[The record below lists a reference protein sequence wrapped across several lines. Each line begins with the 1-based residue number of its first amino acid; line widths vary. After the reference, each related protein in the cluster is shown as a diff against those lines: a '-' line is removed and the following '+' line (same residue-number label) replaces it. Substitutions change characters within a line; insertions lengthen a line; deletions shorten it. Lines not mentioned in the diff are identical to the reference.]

1 LDLWSSCRRSSLSF
15 FVCRL
20 SSFVCPLLRTVAH
33 APTSLFG
40 GGESW
45 LASLLCL
52 VVCRPLVVRRCL
64 ALFVLCRLCL
74 LFVSLGCACSH
85 FSLLRWR
92 VVACFASLVFSSL
105 SVVLLPCFLFCFL
118 TRFPCLAPSRPL
130 RLATSRPKPPVGPC
144 AWLPIGCAWLSVGP
158 CAWLPVGCCA
168 LLESRCISNQI
179 RCKSN

>member
-1 LDLWSSCRRSSLSF
+1 MDLWSSCRRLSLSF

-105 SVVLLPCFLFCFL
+105 SVVLLLVFCFVFCRASL
-118 TRFPCLAPSRPL
+118 TWL
-130 RLATSRPKPPVGPC
+130 PVGHC
-144 AWLPIGCAWLSVGP
+144 AWLPVGPSHQSALVPGSLGCAWLSVGP
-158 CAWLPVGCCA
+158 CAWLPVGNCA
-168 LLESRCISNQI
+168 LLESRCLSDQI